1 MSHGPSALPLALLLL
16 SLHVT
21 PSILLPRRFPCIV
34 PTRPKLYCPSLAKQ
48 RPLRLPKPPY
58 LYAFFLLGW
67 ARRCSPNRSFSAFTN
82 ARASHNSFICFFL
95 PTNPSA
101 KHDVEI
107 TGLIGTLPPSFL
119 SFISVL
125 IRPPE
130 PIYSARAN
138 LSSPICAATMRIHTM
153 HPHLAFKLSSRPSAR
168 FRGTFLR
175 CLRASLATSLPCAQ
189 TRKYTSESSRNSTN
203 IVRLCRV
210 FKAANE
216 HAYSLQHLLGQ
227 RRQCGL

>member
-1 MSHGPSALPLALLLL
+1 MSHGPSAVPLALLLL
-16 SLHVT
+16 SLH
-21 PSILLPRRFPCIV
+21 
-34 PTRPKLYCPSLAKQ
+34 LYCPSLAKQ

-58 LYAFFLLGW
+58 LYAFFLLSW
-67 ARRCSPNRSFSAFTN
+67 ARRRSPNRSFSAFTN

-95 PTNPSA
+95 PTNPSTA

-107 TGLIGTLPPSFL
+107 TGLI
-119 SFISVL
+119 
-125 IRPPE
+125 E

-189 TRKYTSESSRNSTN
+189 TRKYTSKSSRNSTN
-203 IVRLCRV
+203 I
-210 FKAANE
+210 
-216 HAYSLQHLLGQ
+216 HLLGQ
-227 RRQCGL
+227 RRQCEL